1 MAKIDEERILL
12 RFSTLIPDTGS
23 TSDFTILT
31 ESVRANI
38 ESLATDFITTELNAS
53 EATAN
58 IQVIVEANIIAAG
71 SNI

>member
-1 MAKIDEERILL
+1 MAKIDEERILI
-12 RFSTLIPDTGS
+12 RFSTIIPDTGS
-23 TSDFTILT
+23 ISDFTILT

-38 ESLATDFITTELNAS
+38 EALATDFIATELNAS

>member
-23 TSDFTILT
+23 ISDFTILT

-58 IQVIVEANIIAAG
+58 IQVIVEANIIAVG